1 MKIIEPEVVCIN
13 RFASENIYYIFR
25 NNGVE
30 VTVVIFENDFTANKT
45 LTDLEIEF
53 IKKNL
58 L

>member
-1 MKIIEPEVVCIN
+1 MKIIKSEVVCIN
-13 RFASENIYYIFR
+13 KYASDNIYYIFR

-30 VTVVIFENDFTANKT
+30 VTVVIFENDFTVNKN